1 MNARKRIGTVGVA
14 LFAGLSASAPAQ
26 AASLTCPA
34 EPTQQTFQR
43 WLDPAHY
50 VPMPGGTFEAEGGW
64 TLSDGARR
72 VPGNEPWYVAGAD
85 DSTALSLPA
94 GASAISP
101 PVCISVDRPTIR
113 FFARN
118 QGSLLG
124 QVRVTVLVPTVLGEV
139 RLPIGT
145 VLDPTDDWS
154 PTPPTLAVV
163 NLLSLL
169 GGPGDVR
176 FELTASG
183 YRSDWLVDDVYVD
196 PYSKG

>member
-1 MNARKRIGTVGVA
+1 MDARKLIGTLAGAVALAGVA
-14 LFAGLSASAPAQ
+14 AAPAH
-26 AASLTCPA
+26 ACPA
-34 EPTQQTFQR
+34 EPAERTFER

-50 VPMPGGTFEAEGGW
+50 VLMPGGTFEADGW

-72 VPGNEPWYVAGAD
+72 VPGNEPWHVAGAD
-85 DSTALSLPA
+85 DDTALSLPA
-94 GASAISP
+94 GARAVSP

-124 QVRVTVLVPTVLGEV
+124 GVRVTVLVPTLLGELRV
-139 RLPIGT
+139 PLGA
-145 VLDPTDDWS
+145 VLNPTDSWA
-154 PTPPTLAVV
+154 PTAPTLTVV
-163 NLLSLL
+163 NLLTLL

-176 FELTASG
+176 FELSASG
-183 YRSDWLVDDVYVD
+183 LGSDWLVDDVYVD